1 MEDQMKQLYTTIALI
16 FFTSLLI
23 IANLNAQEK
32 LNDKINKIDGEVQKI
47 TITADGKE
55 YLFEG
60 DEAAKL
66 FEKMKSSKRQSFVWN
81 SSDDE
86 STKKKVIILNADGEN
101 EVIEIESEDDNVYI
115 IKKDKDLDNVSGGI
129 TKKVKVEIE
138 DGNKKVT
145 VTTKENGEEKTEVY
159 EGKEAEEYI
168 EKMKA
173 ENKDFNISIDDNK
186 DGKKVKKIIIETDK
200 EVE

>member
-1 MEDQMKQLYTTIALI
+1 MKQLYTTIALI

-23 IANLNAQEK
+23 NANLNAQEK
-32 LNDKINKIDGEVQKI
+32 LNDKINKIDGEIQKI

-60 DEAAKL
+60 DEAEKL
-66 FEKMKSSKRQSFVWN
+66 FKNMKRSSSHSFVWN
-81 SSDDE
+81 TSDDE
-86 STKKKVIILNADGEN
+86 STQKKVIILDADGEN

-115 IKKDKDLDNVSGGI
+115 IKENKDLDSESDGI
-129 TKKVKVEIE
+129 TKKVKVEVE

-173 ENKDFNISIDDNK
+173 ENKDFNISIEENK